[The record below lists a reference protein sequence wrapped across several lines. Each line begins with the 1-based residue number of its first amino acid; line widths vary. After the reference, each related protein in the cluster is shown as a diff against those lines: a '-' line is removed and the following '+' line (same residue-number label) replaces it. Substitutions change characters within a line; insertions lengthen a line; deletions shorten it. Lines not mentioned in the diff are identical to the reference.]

1 MRPDLEVVAELVA
14 PGSRVLDLGCGDG
27 ELLAYL
33 EQHRDCTGTGVDT
46 DPDSMIS
53 AIRQGVSVIDLDID
67 TQLDEFADH
76 SYDIV
81 VLSQTLQAT
90 RHPAQILAQIER
102 IAGLGVVSV
111 PNFAHW
117 RNRLSLA
124 VTGRMPVSQALPY
137 RWQDTP
143 NIHLSSLRDLEHL
156 FADLQLQVLNRVT
169 LDPEGHQVKGALRGG
184 PANLLAAGAAYLV
197 ATSSPVGN
205 AGQG

>member
-1 MRPDLEVVAELVA
+1 MNTSIPLCIDLDGTLLNSDLLLEAAFAQLKQTPLAVLHWPRWLAGGKATLKAEIA
-14 PGSRVLDLGCGDG
+14 ARV
-27 ELLAYL
+27 
-33 EQHRDCTGTGVDT
+33 
-46 DPDSMIS
+46 
-53 AIRQGVSVIDLDID
+53 DLDID